1 MKQPAKGILI
11 AVIILCLLIGGYLLY
26 RGRQAPET
34 GPAEEKSAL
43 VASVSVVP
51 LRMTELT
58 IDITAYGDVVPA
70 PGAIQVVSVPYES
83 RVDSVMVSEKQK
95 VSRGD
100 ALLGIEASP
109 NALLELDQAQN
120 ASDIASKKLG
130 HVKELFAL
138 KLATNAQLLEVQEAD
153 RQASAKLE
161 SLQKRCVQG
170 KRALRSDVTGLIS
183 KVNIQEGAIVPAG
196 NPLMEIVAQDRLEV
210 RLGMEPEDVN
220 RLVPGQSVNLYYVNV
235 SYPQGALGKI
245 RKISRAV
252 NPATRLVDVFVT
264 LPASAEYLLGEYI
277 RGSIRMASSSGLVVS
292 RSAVL
297 PEGENQVLF
306 TVQDGRAVKHIVK
319 VLLEDDK
326 EIYFSAAGLKPGDQT
341 VVLGNYELKDGMAVR
356 IVKPQ

>member
-1 MKQPAKGILI
+1 MKQPVKGIVI
-11 AVIILCLLIGGYLLY
+11 AVIILCLFTGGYLLY
-26 RGRQAPET
+26 RGRKAPET
-34 GPAEEKSAL
+34 GLAEEKSSQ

-51 LRMTELT
+51 LRITELK

-83 RVDSVMVSEKQK
+83 RVRSVMVSEKQK
-95 VSRGD
+95 ISQDD
-100 ALLGIEASP
+100 ALLEIEASP
-109 NALLELDQAQN
+109 NTLLELEEAQN
-120 ASDIASKKLG
+120 ASDIARQKLG

-138 KLATNAQLLEVQEAD
+138 KLATNAQLLEAQEAD

-161 SLQKRCVQG
+161 SLQKRCVEG
-170 KRALRSDVTGLIS
+170 KRVIRADTTGLIG
-183 KVNIQEGAIVPAG
+183 KVHTQEGAIVPAG
-196 NPLMEIVAQDRLEV
+196 NPLMEIVAQDRFEV

-235 SYPQGALGKI
+235 SYPHGALGKI

-264 LPASAEYLLGEYI
+264 LPGSAEYLLGEYI
-277 RGSIRMASSSGLVVS
+277 RGSISMVSSSSLVVP

-297 PEGENQVLF
+297 PEGGNQVLF

-319 VLLEDDK
+319 VLLENDK
-326 EIYFSAAGLKPGDQT
+326 EVFFSAAGLKPGDKA
-341 VVLGNYELKDGMAVR
+341 VVLGNYELKDGMTVR
-356 IVKPQ
+356 IAESR